1 MKKSD
6 YKPGRGG
13 QPKLGDPCFMDGK
26 FVKVFTEYHWREW
39 IGHKIDGKGPNPI
52 KKAILIK

>member
-1 MKKSD
+1 MKASN

-13 QPKLGDPCFMDGK
+13 EPILGEPCFVNGK
-26 FVKVFTEYHWREW
+26 FCKVFTEYHWREW
-39 IGHKIDGKGPNPI
+39 LQHKMDGTPNTI

>member
-1 MKKSD
+1 MKASD

-13 QPKLGDPCFMDGK
+13 EPTLGQPCFVNGK

-39 IGHKIDGKGPNPI
+39 IIHKMKGEGPNPI